1 MKITAE
7 IETAMGLAL
16 AFRLMIAILL
26 SVSHSNCSDIQT
38 KAIVVRDLL
47 QYINRP
53 LEVSLDICST
63 FGELEFGSIR
73 VGCGNVKF
81 SLAEEKLIFVN
92 TINAHS
98 VIVQKDGMLNIL
110 ERRNDH
116 HSLFIVDLACQNVVR
131 FLLQT
136 NQRTYLNS
144 RWIILNTN
152 VTSNEE
158 SEFLEIFDKLPI
170 LVSSEVFYFI
180 DAVDHVDI
188 KQGTSYIDTY

>member
-1 MKITAE
+1 M
-7 IETAMGLAL
+7 ETLNL
-16 AFRLMIAILL
+16 
-26 SVSHSNCSDIQT
+26 
-38 KAIVVRDLL
+38 
-47 QYINRP
+47 
-53 LEVSLDICST
+53 
-63 FGELEFGSIR
+63 
-73 VGCGNVKF
+73 

-98 VIVQKDGMLNIL
+98 VFVQKDDMPNIYR
-110 ERRNDH
+110 RRNDH
-116 HSLFIVDLACQNVVR
+116 HSLFIVDLACQKVVR

-152 VTSNEE
+152 AISNEE

-188 KQGTSYIDTY
+188 KQGTSYIHIEEIVSEMLYFHTLPPH